1 MTLNLEADIVEQ
13 VLALDPT
20 EWTTLQTSVCM
31 TIANAKFYAFVAEA
45 ERMAEF
51 VRLGLL
57 TRATAADVLHTA
69 AVYNALCAE
78 YGTDRIQKIMAAA
91 FECEVA

>member
-1 MTLNLEADIVEQ
+1 MMLNLEGDSAEQ
-13 VLALDPT
+13 VQALDPT
-20 EWTTLQTSVCM
+20 EWTALQSSVCM
-31 TIANAKFYAFVAEA
+31 TIANAKFYAFIAEA

-78 YGTDRIQKIMAAA
+78 YGTDRLQKIITTA
-91 FECEVA
+91 FDCEVA